1 MARASREPGE
11 RDARSMKAEE
21 RTGERRGSERERG
34 ASLREP
40 SEDEEGVRWGSEPSR
55 GEKLSKEHAFFT

>member
-1 MARASREPGE
+1 MARASGGLEE

-21 RTGERRGSERERG
+21 TGEREREG
-34 ASLREP
+34 TSLRSENRT
-40 SEDEEGVRWGSEPSR
+40 EDEEGVRWGSEPSR